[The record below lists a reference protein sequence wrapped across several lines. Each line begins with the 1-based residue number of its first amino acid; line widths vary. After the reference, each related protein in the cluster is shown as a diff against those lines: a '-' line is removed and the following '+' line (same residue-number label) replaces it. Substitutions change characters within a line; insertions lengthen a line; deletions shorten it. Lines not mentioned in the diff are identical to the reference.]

1 MYEIQ
6 MTKGALKV
14 LEVCASVKPG
24 EEVLILADYNME
36 RIGKALATAA
46 YQLGAEPILTYLV
59 PRQRDGQEPPK
70 AVAEAMKRAE
80 VFLAPVSKSITHTS
94 AVKEAAAAGARGLM
108 LTQFRDDM
116 LVHGGIEAHGLE
128 LVDMFGRGAEA
139 GASGEVSGLI
149 VCPWA
154 VVRKQR

>member
-6 MTKGALKV
+6 MAKGALKV

-46 YQLGAEPILTYLV
+46 HQLGAEPILTYLV

-70 AVAEAMKRAE
+70 AVADAMKRAE

-94 AVKEAAAAGARGLM
+94 AVK
-108 LTQFRDDM
+108 
-116 LVHGGIEAHGLE
+116 
-128 LVDMFGRGAEA
+128 
-139 GASGEVSGLI
+139 
-149 VCPWA
+149 
-154 VVRKQR
+154 